1 MDRSFSLA
9 ASLVGAFVNASLA
22 FRLLAL
28 WRSLG
33 WEYESEW
40 EATADAWRVDSVKVI
55 WGLLSTYFAAAAF
68 ACFIGFVG
76 IAKVRH
82 AISASA
88 LLSSCLLFFVI
99 WRGVLGAA
107 RTS

>member
-1 MDRSFSLA
+1 MDRSVSLA
-9 ASLVGAFVNASLA
+9 ASLIGAFVNAALA

-40 EATADAWRVDSVKVI
+40 EAAADAWRVDSVKVI
-55 WGLLSTYFAAAAF
+55 WGLLSAYFAAAAF

-82 AISASA
+82 TMNISFS
-88 LLSSCLLFFVI
+88 V
-99 WRGVLGAA
+99 
-107 RTS
+107 